1 MQITPH
7 FRSKEFNC
15 KDGTHVPNQYMP
27 NVKALAQQLEVL
39 RAALGNKPIIITSG
53 YRTPAHNKKVGG
65 ADNSQHLTASAADIV
80 VKGVPP
86 EQIAAT
92 LQQLITAGKIKEGG
106 VGLYDNFVHY
116 DIRGTAARWDNRKKK
131 VNTLPANTPNSE
143 GNEDLQSEQLTP
155 VDNGKSQYFSYL
167 IAAGVIVLL
176 AGGYYLYKH
185 KGKK

>member
-92 LQQLITAGKIKEGG
+92 LQQLITAGKIK
-106 VGLYDNFVHY
+106 
-116 DIRGTAARWDNRKKK
+116 

-155 VDNGKSQYFSYL
+155 VDNGKSQYFPYL